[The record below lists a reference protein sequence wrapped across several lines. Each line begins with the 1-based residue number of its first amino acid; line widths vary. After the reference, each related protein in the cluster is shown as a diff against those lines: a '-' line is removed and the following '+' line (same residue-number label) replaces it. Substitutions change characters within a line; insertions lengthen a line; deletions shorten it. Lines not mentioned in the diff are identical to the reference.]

1 MAVDMLE
8 NNELSAL
15 APSRLGMR
23 NFVNDRPYRGKRMP
37 KQEER
42 MEDFLGIGNK
52 KKRGKLVSAQS
63 EKWKSLPTDCESIA
77 SSIAIVEE
85 DTTALVKSTATQKG
99 NTLKNTKALINENQR
114 VLGELK
120 QIKVGTECT
129 KAAEIKKAEDEK
141 KFQENLV
148 KLSEESVAKAKGEA
162 ETLTQKVSNNK
173 NVLLI
178 GGGVVAVGIIAY
190 LIFKK

>member
-1 MAVDMLE
+1 MAIDMIE
-8 NNELSAL
+8 DNELSAL

-23 NFVNDRPYRGKRMP
+23 NFVNDRPRMGKKMP
-37 KQEER
+37 HQEER
-42 MEDFLGIGNK
+42 MQEFLGIGNR

-77 SSIAIVEE
+77 SSVAIVEE
-85 DTTALVKSTATQKG
+85 DTAALIKSTATQKG
-99 NTLKNTKALINENQR
+99 ATLKNTKALINENQR

-120 QIKVGTECT
+120 QIKVGAECS
-129 KAAEIKKAEDEK
+129 KLAEQKKAEEER

-148 KLSEESVAKAKGEA
+148 KVSEESIAKAKGEA
-162 ETLTQKVSNNK
+162 ETLSQKVSSNK
-173 NVLLI
+173 TLLLI
-178 GGGVVAVGIIAY
+178 GGGVVAVGIIGY